1 MNKELYTDS
10 LKFQNKG
17 IFWNLSEFR
26 TNVKKKKKKSTSI
39 HRVELVI
46 SKRFW
51 QFRSIKRCEKHI
63 ARPII
68 N

>member
-26 TNVKKKKKKSTSI
+26 TNVKKKKKYFHTQSGTC
-39 HRVELVI
+39 HL
-46 SKRFW
+46 
-51 QFRSIKRCEKHI
+51 
-63 ARPII
+63 
-68 N
+68 

>member
-26 TNVKKKKKKSTSI
+26 TNVKKKKKKVLPYTEWNLSSL
-39 HRVELVI
+39 RDSGSLEV
-46 SKRFW
+46 
-51 QFRSIKRCEKHI
+51 
-63 ARPII
+63 
-68 N
+68 

>member
-26 TNVKKKKKKSTSI
+26 TNVKKKKVLPYTEWNLSSL
-39 HRVELVI
+39 RDSGSLEV
-46 SKRFW
+46 
-51 QFRSIKRCEKHI
+51 
-63 ARPII
+63 
-68 N
+68 